1 MKVDRLL
8 LALVVLS
15 CSLAAFSQTS
25 PVITDAWD
33 VSFTLSDNTTTRR
46 LTYISFSNGTGS
58 FRFIVPRTTVPSTAI
73 SPAVWS
79 GRVPGYT
86 SFTSEVRLPISNCCT
101 EPGTLIFKGIHV
113 AGSHFMTGR
122 VIFVS
127 DAFDATNPR
136 GHVVKTGS
144 FIAEPLPVA
153 ALKQRRR

>member
-1 MKVDRLL
+1 MKVNRLL
-8 LALVVLS
+8 LAVVILS

-25 PVITDAWD
+25 PVITGAWD

-46 LTYISFSNGTGS
+46 LIFISMSNGTGN
-58 FRFIVPRTTVPSTAI
+58 FRFVVPRTTLPSTAI

-86 SFTSEVRLPISNCCT
+86 SFTSEVRLPVSNCCT
-101 EPGTLIFKGIHV
+101 EPGTLIFKGIYV

-127 DAFDATNPR
+127 DTFDAANPT
-136 GHVVKTGS
+136 GHVVKTGN
-144 FIAEPLPVA
+144 FIAEALPVA
-153 ALKQRRR
+153 TLKQPRR